1 MGKLAFLLLQF
12 EDAFLNGVFGYD
24 LVHVHIL
31 RLSDA
36 VRTIGGLVLRGR
48 VPPRVGVHH
57 YGRTHKVQPRIA
69 RFERDEEHG
78 NIVAIEFV
86 HQFHTAFLRCL
97 AGDGVEVHALF
108 SQTCTNQVKE

>member
-1 MGKLAFLLLQF
+1 MGEFAFLFLQF
-12 EDAFLNGVFGYD
+12 EDAFLDGVFGYD

-36 VRTIGGLVLRGR
+36 VCTVGGLVLCGG
-48 VPPRVGVHH
+48 VPPRVGVYH
-57 YGRTHKVQPRIA
+57 YGRTHKVQSRVA
-69 RFERDEEHG
+69 SFERDEEHG
-78 NIVAIEFV
+78 NIVAVEFV